1 MARYT
6 FNPKDIVWHESEWRA
21 LLQDP
26 QVVSE
31 MGSIVRSAAGE
42 ANGSVASTRDEDTRS
57 RDFESHVRATGLTTI
72 ATVVAVTQ
80 NARSAALERAVLVNA
95 MNSQA
100 RS

>member
-1 MARYT
+1 MARYA
-6 FNPKDIVWHESEWRA
+6 FNSKDIVWHESEWRA

-26 QVVSE
+26 QVVAD
-31 MGSIVRSAAGE
+31 MGSLVRSAAGE
-42 ANGSVASTRDEDTRS
+42 ANGSVSSTRDEDS
-57 RDFESHVRATGLTTI
+57 RNPDFESHVRATGLTTI

-80 NARSAALERAVLVNA
+80 NAREAALERAVLVNA